1 MVKAPTEPLVQL
13 ISIVP
18 FKVEVVADQAV
29 VPALVEW
36 EQMVANM
43 EEAEQLQ
50 NLEGAVV

>member
-1 MVKAPTEPLVQL
+1 M
-13 ISIVP
+13 
-18 FKVEVVADQAV
+18 VVAVVDQTV

-50 NLEGAVV
+50 NLEEAVV